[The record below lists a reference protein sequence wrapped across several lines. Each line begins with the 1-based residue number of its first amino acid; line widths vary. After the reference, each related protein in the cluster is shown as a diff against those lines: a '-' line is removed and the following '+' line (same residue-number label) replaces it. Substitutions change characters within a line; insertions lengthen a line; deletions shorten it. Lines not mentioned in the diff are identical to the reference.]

1 MRARCGRFYNEMD
14 GMGLKPG
21 FILEGLILKLLSKEP
36 MHGYEIFTRIEEYFF
51 EIPSFRGLVM
61 RGVGYRILRMMEEAG
76 LITSE
81 WDVSV
86 GPARRVY
93 KITDAGIKAL
103 DIFIKN
109 LETLKNTMEEFVNF
123 LKKEV

>member
-1 MRARCGRFYNEMD
+1 MRRRCGRFYHEME

-21 FILEGLILKLLSKEP
+21 FILEGLILKLLAQEP
-36 MHGYEIFTRIEEYFF
+36 MHGYEIFTRIEEYFS

-61 RGVGYRILRMMEEAG
+61 RGVGYRILRMMEEFG
-76 LITSE
+76 LIASE

-93 KITDAGIKAL
+93 KITEDGLKTLEA
-103 DIFIKN
+103 FIN
-109 LETLKNTMEEFVNF
+109 SLNTLKMTLEKILSF
-123 LKKEV
+123 LNQEV